1 MKIEPILTERLMLR
15 GFTKEDALWAFHI
28 WNDPEMGRYLPDEAM
43 EEIEPEYLKLLES
56 LGDDPECCYLIP
68 IRRDTQEPVGTCSWM
83 ERDGAIDLAY
93 CVHKDFWNQGY
104 ATEMAR
110 GMIEYAR
117 RQGAKRVTIY
127 VNQDNA
133 ASRRVAEKC
142 GGQIAAEN
150 ISQKRGTD
158 QMIREY
164 RYDIRL

>member
-1 MKIEPILTERLMLR
+1 MKIEPIVTERLILR
-15 GFTKEDALWAFHI
+15 AFTREDARWAFQI

-43 EEIEPEYLKLLES
+43 EEIDPEYLKLLES

-83 ERDGAIDLAY
+83 ERDGATDLAY
-93 CVHKDFWNQGY
+93 CVHQSFWNQGY

-110 GMIEYAR
+110 GMIAYAR
-117 RQGAKRVTIY
+117 RQGAKRITIY

-142 GGQIAAEN
+142 GGHIAAEN
-150 ISQKRGTD
+150 ITPKRGTD
-158 QMIREY
+158 QTIREY
-164 RYDIRL
+164 RYDILL

>member
-1 MKIEPILTERLMLR
+1 MTIEPIMTERLMLR
-15 GFTKEDALWAFHI
+15 GFVKEDALWAFHI

-43 EEIEPEYLKLLES
+43 EKIDPEYLKLLES

-68 IRRDTQEPVGTCSWM
+68 IRQDTREPVGTCSWM
-83 ERDGAIDLAY
+83 MRDGAIDLAY
-93 CVHKDFWNQGY
+93 CVHQSFWNQGY

-164 RYDIRL
+164 RYDILL